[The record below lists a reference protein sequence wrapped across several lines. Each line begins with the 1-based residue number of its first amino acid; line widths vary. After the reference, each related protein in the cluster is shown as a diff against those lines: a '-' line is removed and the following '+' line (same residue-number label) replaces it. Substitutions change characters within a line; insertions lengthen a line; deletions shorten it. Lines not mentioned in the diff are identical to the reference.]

1 MSKGS
6 GEFKAGL
13 EIDIS
18 VLGDENT
25 KKTMEAVTS
34 SVQTLEKHIDLANKL
49 NLKRLSENTNST
61 IGSLINGF
69 TSLALKIAGVKKV
82 YEELMKAFETSAS
95 LEAIRELKVKPVLQ
109 KSGGSA
115 YQEGVE
121 KKYSAMATELS
132 IANFS
137 KNTPSE
143 YLSQMQQL
151 MQVKGLEPYKTI
163 EKEDGTKERIF
174 DEDSFNR
181 LRFVLEQVSKFV
193 LASGKLG
200 QNVNFKD
207 VTQML
212 ASYSQTGQK
221 LDSQSVVTMLNDM
234 LKYFNDIPSV
244 ISSVTQQNI
253 SMQRYAP
260 STKNAIK
267 ERVEANVATGNVS
280 GGSEAY
286 DQLIQSVKSALK
298 KEENYFIFKN
308 LFDGITPKIENI
320 DKIIYERGAFG
331 AIKELK
337 KLSKDVLTGI
347 HGNTKFS
354 AEEVDVARELFGG
367 GSRFESFYNHPGG
380 GYYPTEDPTVKS
392 QAGFKDYV
400 SGFLSL
406 QNLFNLHETQIGQ
419 DAVNAFKNPPVRQ
432 SFDAFGRDLAEKN
445 ANTNQT
451 QTQQNQVQPTQKVD
465 VNVKIDASADMQ
477 EWIRIETEK
486 KYGIPTYPI
495 DRFNTMISNNNP

>member
-13 EIDIS
+13 EIDVS

-25 KKTMEAVTS
+25 KKAMEAITS

-49 NLKRLSENTNST
+49 NLDRLSKNTNST

-221 LDSQSVVTMLNDM
+221 LDSQNVVTMLNDM
-234 LKYFNDIPSV
+234 LKYFNDIPNV

-298 KEENYFIFKN
+298 DENNYFIFKN
-308 LFDGITPKIENI
+308 LFDRITPGMQNI
-320 DKIIYERGAFG
+320 DEIIKKKGVFG
-331 AIKELK
+331 IIKEFKNLPQDVFASVQGSTG
-337 KLSKDVLTGI
+337 LSADKSDVIRKIL
-347 HGNTKFS
+347 
-354 AEEVDVARELFGG
+354 GG
-367 GSRFESFYNHPGG
+367 GSMVEDIFNYPGG
-380 GYYPTEDPTVKS
+380 GYVPTKRATVES
-392 QAGFKDYV
+392 QAGIKDYV
-400 SGFLSL
+400 SGALSL
-406 QNLFNLHETQIGQ
+406 PLFNLHETQIGQ

-451 QTQQNQVQPTQKVD
+451 QTQQNQVHQTQKVD